1 VLEATL
7 CDPLM
12 SMSLQTKT
20 IYEFGSFRLD
30 VRQHLL
36 THKGE
41 AVPLAPKAFE
51 TLLVLVENS
60 GQVLS
65 KEQLMERIWPET
77 FVEEGNLALNIS
89 VLRKALGKSPDRQ
102 PYIETFPRR
111 GYRFIT
117 SVQLLEDEAADLII
131 QEHSKSRIILEH
143 ETQESAP
150 QLDSAHSDS
159 DGSATLGALSRNPRL
174 HQRLLVPAGGAA
186 VALSVILLAVNAFNW
201 REKLLGHA
209 SLEPSIAVLPFTN
222 LSPEQEQE
230 YFSDS
235 LTDELINALSK
246 LQGWRV
252 VARTS
257 AFKFKG
263 TAEDVRQLGTQLG
276 VRLILEGCVRKAGNR
291 LRVTAQLVSVSN
303 GCQVW
308 SGAYEQEVKGAFAN
322 QQEIA
327 QVIVHTVQM
336 KLMDNNETD

>member
-1 VLEATL
+1 MNMT
-7 CDPLM
+7 
-12 SMSLQTKT
+12 LQTQT

-36 THKGE
+36 THNGE
-41 AVPLAPKAFE
+41 AVPLTPKAFE
-51 TLLVLVENS
+51 TLLVLVENT

-102 PYIETFPRR
+102 PYIETVPRR

-117 SVQLLEDEAADLII
+117 SVQLLQDEAADLII
-131 QEHSKSRIILEH
+131 EEHSKSRVIFEH
-143 ETQESAP
+143 ETQELAP

-159 DGSATLGALSRNPRL
+159 DGTDTLEALSRHPRL
-174 HQRLLVPAGGAA
+174 HRRLLVPAGGAA
-186 VALSVILLAVNAFNW
+186 VALSVILLAVNVFNW
-201 REKLLGHA
+201 REKLLGRA
-209 SLEPSIAVLPFTN
+209 SVEPSIAVLPFTN

-230 YFSDS
+230 YFSDG

-246 LQGWRV
+246 LPGWRV

-257 AFKFKG
+257 TFKFKG
-263 TAEDVRQLGTQLG
+263 TAEDVRHLGAQLG
-276 VRLILEGCVRKAGNR
+276 VRLILEGCVRKAENR

-308 SGAYEQEVKGAFAN
+308 SGAYEQEVKGSFAI
-322 QQEIA
+322 QEEIA
-327 QVIVHTVQM
+327 QAIVHTLQM
-336 KLMDNNETD
+336 KLTDDNGID